1 MNGNN
6 VTQHHSEWEE
16 AIALAAGG
24 DLSPAEQAALDAHLS
39 TCETCRK
46 FGAEMGVQ
54 SVALRG
60 LANEPV
66 ETAPLKQLVMAAVRP
81 RRMRPVAWIAAAAA
95 ALLLIVFVANRPKKP
110 EIAIT
115 QPPRPPMERVQ
126 PGDQS
131 RPVDKPQLVEKPQ
144 PQTPVEVAALKPK
157 PIPERS
163 ARLRNEKQ
171 SRDTVITFVT
181 DDPDVVIY
189 WLVNTEG
196 EVQ

>member
-1 MNGNN
+1 MKNN
-6 VTQHHSEWEE
+6 EMQHHSEWEE

-24 DLSPAEQAALDAHLS
+24 DLSPAEQAALDAHLF
-39 TCETCRK
+39 TCEPCRK

-54 SVALRG
+54 TVALRD
-60 LANEPV
+60 LANDPV
-66 ETAPLKQLVMAAVRP
+66 ETAQLRQRVFAAVRP

-110 EIAIT
+110 EVAIT
-115 QPPRPPMERVQ
+115 QPPPAKSQ
-126 PGDQS
+126 PI
-131 RPVDKPQLVEKPQ
+131 DKPQPAAKSQEAEKPQ
-144 PQTPVEVAALKPK
+144 PQSPVEVAALKPK
-157 PIPERS
+157 PLPERP